1 MPWKLDSFQDLPGDC
16 LAGGF
21 GPAHCWL
28 WGIRLLLR
36 FCCWWWC
43 LSLDPVAPPPPL
55 LLLVKELT
63 SALNCASFAS
73 KLCNLCLFCS
83 TWRSSCENS
92 SSWSLSCSSS
102 LRASITCK
110 KEDYSEWLIV
120 QHYYHL
126 VLHNGFL
133 LRLLPVE
140 DLEDRLQLGRNI
152 LEEILDV
159 LRSLV
164 VHLHGRAPS
173 HTCRT
178 SCVSRSRNGERK
190 SLSSGYQ
197 CLPWAAFEAKELA
210 TLSDKKLTGIE
221 LANQGLTGETVRPD

>member
-1 MPWKLDSFQDLPGDC
+1 MQDY
-16 LAGGF
+16 
-21 GPAHCWL
+21 
-28 WGIRLLLR
+28 
-36 FCCWWWC
+36 
-43 LSLDPVAPPPPL
+43 
-55 LLLVKELT
+55 
-63 SALNCASFAS
+63 N
-73 KLCNLCLFCS
+73 
-83 TWRSSCENS
+83 
-92 SSWSLSCSSS
+92 
-102 LRASITCK
+102 
-110 KEDYSEWLIV
+110 
-120 QHYYHL
+120 HL
-126 VLHNGFL
+126 VLHNCFL

-210 TLSDKKLTGIE
+210 TLSDKKLSSAE